1 MLYSYNSYGHL
12 SVITGYKWDY
22 TFYKWAFLPVLLTG
36 ITRAITAD
44 HPINTG
50 AHFKSSHCKEY
61 SHLIPRRPRWR
72 SEICAKCVPSEGETT
87 CHMLD
92 MCLHDN
98 NMCIQLYIYTHYTY
112 IYIYIHIKAY
122 ESPPSVQ
129 KNSIV
134 FGSIHI
140 NLHKDH
146 NTRLLCF
153 FFKHSLSTQY
163 IKQVENKHNI
173 QYNICTL
180 IYTLLIYTAT
190 YWYIIYILHYI
201 AIILL

>member
-1 MLYSYNSYGHL
+1 MHQSTCWSYCILHVHLVYVCFTRCCWVVVFFVCVCPVFSCSVLVIYMLSITVFWLPRANNMFLIFQDMKALSKYHNSWLEMISYSYGHL

-98 NMCIQLYIYTHYTY
+98 NMCIQLYIYTLY
-112 IYIYIHIKAY
+112 IYIYTYK
-122 ESPPSVQ
+122 
-129 KNSIV
+129 SIW
-134 FGSIHI
+134 IPTI
-140 NLHKDH
+140 
-146 NTRLLCF
+146 
-153 FFKHSLSTQY
+153 ST
-163 IKQVENKHNI
+163 KK
-173 QYNICTL
+173 
-180 IYTLLIYTAT
+180 
-190 YWYIIYILHYI
+190 
-201 AIILL
+201 